1 MKQKNFFWDMLI
13 ALYFFNMS
21 VLDNGTMLS
30 KIGKIIFVV
39 LTCAYILNSKKLS
52 LKYREYYFWEMLII
66 LYSVLSINWSYSH
79 ETAFDGL
86 KTVLLNY
93 LCIFLLTQ
101 LLAKRDDWFLV
112 ISKCIIIFPNL
123 LFIRLLF
130 QYGFSIFTGM
140 RYLNNASYNKAGMF
154 AGLGMAFGIYF
165 YAKTKG
171 SSKKFIYTIIINS
184 VLLLIS
190 LSRKAVLFFAIPIII
205 VYLLTGKKIMRK
217 FIRIIILIIIL
228 VLVVF
233 LIMKIP
239 LLYNYI
245 GKGLEKIINYQIKGS
260 GDISAAGRNTRIQ
273 FGIKKFYERPWLGW
287 GLSNYNYLFKSFE
300 KTTNMVIA
308 DNNYIDL
315 LVNFGI
321 IGISLYYILY
331 LYAFKL
337 WLKIRYKNNIDVVFP
352 IALLFMLLIMDYGVS
367 SYIYLHSQTLLALSF
382 CWIKIVFLEE
392 EKILNELRNMKIK

>member
-1 MKQKNFFWDMLI
+1 MKQKNFFGDMLI
-13 ALYFFNMS
+13 ALYFFNMI

-171 SSKKFIYTIIINS
+171 SSKKIIYTIIINS

-190 LSRKAVLFFAIPIII
+190 LSRKAVLFFSIPIII

-217 FIRIIILIIIL
+217 FVRIIILIIAL
-228 VLVVF
+228 VLVGF
-233 LIMKIP
+233 MIMKIP

-245 GKGLEKIINYQIKGS
+245 GRGLERILNYQIEGR
-260 GDISAAGRNTRIQ
+260 GDSSAAGRNTRIQ

-287 GLSNYNYLFKSFE
+287 GLSNYNYLFKSYE
-300 KTTNMVIA
+300 ENTNMVIA

-321 IGISLYYILY
+321 IGTCLYYLLYIYGFKEWLNIKNKNIL
-331 LYAFKL
+331 
-337 WLKIRYKNNIDVVFP
+337 DV
-352 IALLFMLLIMDYGVS
+352 ALPVSILIMLLVIDYGVS
-367 SYIYLHSQTLLALSF
+367 SYLYLHSQTLLAISI
-382 CWIKIVFLEE
+382 CWLKKIELEE
-392 EKILNELRNMKIK
+392 KVDSV